1 MKHLL
6 SISWQLT
13 DLAEARTPQKTVQ
26 ILSTL
31 RPSPGRAAQ
40 TASVSPSALI
50 SLVGDQ
56 RGDDT

>member
-13 DLAEARTPQKTVQ
+13 DIAEARTPQKTMQTVS
-26 ILSTL
+26 IL
-31 RPSPGRAAQ
+31 RPAPGRAAQ

-50 SLVGDQ
+50 SVVEGC
-56 RGDDT
+56 